1 MLVFAGYVKR
11 FLLCTILCRPIGTS
25 KIKVFSCIL
34 TLSCGGQILWYNVGL
49 ATHNQR
55 ILTVNVNV
63 DAAKLRTES
72 STCRCV
78 FPNVIA
84 ICLDVVIT
92 VLCLIDT
99 RDSWLENKLFI
110 LVSFFSSLRP
120 FSERPLVAE
129 NAGNRERVRY

>member
-63 DAAKLRTES
+63 DAAPVVSQIPAGMWELAEIFFFIIGACACIRA
-72 STCRCV
+72 CRWATA
-78 FPNVIA
+78 PIG
-84 ICLDVVIT
+84 
-92 VLCLIDT
+92 
-99 RDSWLENKLFI
+99 
-110 LVSFFSSLRP
+110 RP
-120 FSERPLVAE
+120 DKEE
-129 NAGNRERVRY
+129 QGNPRKREK